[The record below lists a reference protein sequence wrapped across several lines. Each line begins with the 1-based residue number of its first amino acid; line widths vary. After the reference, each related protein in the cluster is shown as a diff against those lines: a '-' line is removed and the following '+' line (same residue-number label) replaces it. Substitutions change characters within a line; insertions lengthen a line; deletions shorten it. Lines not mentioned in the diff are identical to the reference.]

1 MDEEGGNPMPMTRG
15 RLLVVTLGLA
25 AVAGIVGELGVLSL
39 TSGPFSPWGPVAAV
53 RAAGKSGQL
62 SLAPDPFSGWTPVVT
77 ALQSLQAAELQ
88 KLLLEWLGV
97 AAYVALI
104 VWVASLYLGRLGS
117 RSLEKS
123 EQSRR
128 LWLLP
133 PLLLAL
139 VAGAAFALTS
149 TNPVLPYLF
158 PVPAFS
164 IALAVAIDAPLSAL
178 VTVLAGL
185 AMGYTDNTSL
195 ALTTYVV
202 IGGLVGVLSLKWAE
216 RKYRLLWSGIY
227 VALSN
232 VVVVLSF
239 ALSGGETDTLQLA
252 QFLVAAIANGV
263 LSAGLASFGFFAAH
277 VLLGH
282 TSSLQL
288 LELAQ
293 PSQPVLHDLLQ
304 RAPGTYHHSLMVSS
318 LAEQAAEQIGADALL
333 VRVGGLYHDVGK
345 MLQPEY
351 FIENQQSGSNGH
363 DQLDPQNSAQ
373 IIIGHVK
380 KGLDLARKQGLPREV
395 HAFIAEHHGTTL
407 VRFFYHEAVERAGGS
422 AQVDEAAFR
431 YPGPRP
437 RSKEAA
443 LVMLADGCEATVRAE
458 NPDSIEATTKIVEGI
473 IMDRVNSGE
482 LDDSGLTV
490 RELNVI
496 RDTFVRMFQGALHRR
511 VKYPKE
517 ENEDAPQPEEPA
529 VIALPTPTIP
539 AATNGRQHHRVRD
552 LLTRLG
558 L

>member
-1 MDEEGGNPMPMTRG
+1 MPMTRG
-15 RLLVVTLGLA
+15 GLVVVILGLA
-25 AVAGIVGELGVLSL
+25 AAAGTVDELERLRLTASSFPAWGLAAAAGTAGELDRLSL
-39 TSGPFSPWGPVAAV
+39 TSDPFPAWNPVVAA
-53 RAAGKSGQL
+53 AA
-62 SLAPDPFSGWTPVVT
+62 
-77 ALQSLQAAELQ
+77 QSLQARGLQ
-88 KLLLEWLGV
+88 RPALEWLGI
-97 AAYVALI
+97 AAFIALI
-104 VWVASLYLGRLGS
+104 AWVACLYLGRLGS
-117 RSLEKS
+117 RSLE
-123 EQSRR
+123 QPRR

-139 VAGAAFALTS
+139 VAGAALSLIPADPF
-149 TNPVLPYLF
+149 LPYLF

-164 IALAVAIDAPLSAL
+164 VALAVAIDAPLSIL

-185 AMGYTDNTSL
+185 AMGYAGNASL

-202 IGGLVGVLSLKWAE
+202 IGGLVGALSLKWVE

-232 VVVVLSF
+232 VVVVLIFS
-239 ALSGGETDTLQLA
+239 LSGGELDSLELA
-252 QFLVAAIANGV
+252 QFLVAGIANGI
-263 LSAGLASFGFFAAH
+263 LSAGLASIGFFAAD

-293 PSQPVLHDLLQ
+293 PSQPALRELLQ

-318 LAEQAAEQIGADALL
+318 LAEQAAEQVGADALL

-363 DQLDPQNSAQ
+363 DQLDPRSSAQ
-373 IIIGHVK
+373 IIVSHVK
-380 KGLDLARKQGLPREV
+380 KGLDLARKYGLPREV

-407 VRFFYHEAVERAGGS
+407 VRFFHHQALEQAGDP
-422 AQVDEAAFR
+422 AQVDEADFR

-437 RSKEAA
+437 RSKETA
-443 LVMLADGCEATVRAE
+443 LVMLADGCEAAVRAE
-458 NPDSIEATTKIVEGI
+458 NPASVEETVKIVEGI
-473 IMDRVNSGE
+473 IMDRASSGE
-482 LDDSGLTV
+482 LDESGLTV
-490 RELNVI
+490 HEINVT
-496 RDTFVRMFQGALHRR
+496 RDTFVRMFQGVLHRR

-517 ENEDAPQPEEPA
+517 ETEQPAEQPA
-529 VIALPTPTIP
+529 TPPTPTL
-539 AATNGRQHHRVRD
+539 AAESPRRHALRD
-552 LLTRLG
+552 LLARLG